1 MKAGIIMSE
10 ALLIVLKR
18 GLIPLFLLWLVFP
31 IANIIIIPKAQQVW
45 GTAEGNPFTKNL
57 VDEADNTIW
66 YGTIYLILLFL
77 GQTLVPSGLV
87 KTAFVVLTGI
97 LSVLCVISCVA
108 KFVMSILE
116 LKYHL
121 PGLRFC
127 STIELVAFLINAAVW
142 AWLTFSMAQ
151 IFGLVR

>member
-1 MKAGIIMSE
+1 MDGIPYSEYYHHSKSPAG
-10 ALLIVLKR
+10 V
-18 GLIPLFLLWLVFP
+18 
-31 IANIIIIPKAQQVW
+31 
-45 GTAEGNPFTKNL
+45 GNGGRKPVHK
-57 VDEADNTIW
+57 
-66 YGTIYLILLFL
+66 LLFL

-108 KFVMSILE
+108 KFVMSISE